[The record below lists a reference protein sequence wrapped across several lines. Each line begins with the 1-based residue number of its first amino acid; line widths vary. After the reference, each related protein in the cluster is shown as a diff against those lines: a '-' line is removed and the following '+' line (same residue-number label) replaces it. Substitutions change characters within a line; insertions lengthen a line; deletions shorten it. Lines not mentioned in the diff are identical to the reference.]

1 MPRRILLT
9 PLFAVTLFVSAALL
23 FWSQPMVAK
32 LLLPMLGG
40 TPSVWNTCLLFFQTL
55 LLAGYAYALFA
66 STRLSVRQQTIVQIA
81 LLLTA
86 ATVLPIRLSENAV
99 AGVPRTGD
107 PTLWLLIRL
116 LLVVGL
122 PFFVLSTSG
131 PLLQRWFSHT
141 RHEAASDP
149 YFLYAA
155 SNAGSLLA
163 LLGYP
168 LLLEPF
174 FDLRQQS
181 WLWSYAYAAL
191 VGLFMLCALALW
203 RSGETTA
210 TNAATEQDEVSGTLP
225 DEKLTNWRR
234 LCWTTLAFVPSSL
247 MLGVTTYIST
257 DIASLPL
264 LWVIPLGIYLLT
276 LILAF
281 ARRQLVPRS
290 LVARVMPGA
299 TIVLVLVYLSGA
311 TQPALFLALLHLL
324 YLFIAALSCHG
335 QLADDRPAT
344 RHLAEFYLWVSVG
357 GALGGVLHAIV
368 APALFNSIV
377 EYPLAILLAVWLRP
391 RARKQQQKPPLQLKI
406 GTDEALLNP
415 EESEVRRRFGWRDL
429 WLPLTAGL
437 LTVVLAA
444 LVQSLDLPA
453 LERAALMLGPPL
465 IFSLFFK
472 RSHLRFTLAVGAVML
487 ASVLSTNFG
496 RETLFVERN
505 FFGVV
510 RVARGA
516 EGEQHF
522 LYNGSTLHG
531 RQYTALDRQCEPLSY
546 YHREGPLGALFEIY
560 NQQPAS
566 PPVAVV
572 GLGTGAT
579 AAYTRPQQHWTFY
592 EINPAVLSLARNP
605 DYFTYLLH
613 CAAAPVDVVLG
624 DARLQLQH
632 APDKHFGLIVLDA
645 FSSDAIPVHLMT

>member
-1 MPRRILLT
+1 
-9 PLFAVTLFVSAALL
+9 
-23 FWSQPMVAK
+23 
-32 LLLPMLGG
+32 
-40 TPSVWNTCLLFFQTL
+40 
-55 LLAGYAYALFA
+55 
-66 STRLSVRQQTIVQIA
+66 
-81 LLLTA
+81 
-86 ATVLPIRLSENAV
+86 
-99 AGVPRTGD
+99 
-107 PTLWLLIRL
+107 
-116 LLVVGL
+116 

-141 RHEAASDP
+141 RHEAAGDP

-163 LLGYP
+163 LVGYP

-210 TNAATEQDEVSGTLP
+210 TDAATEQDEVSGTLP

-234 LCWTTLAFVPSSL
+234 LRWMTLAFVPSSL

-281 ARRQLVPRS
+281 ARRQLVTRS

-344 RHLAEFYLWVSVG
+344 RHLAEFYLWMSVG

-368 APALFNSIV
+368 APALFNYIV

-391 RARKQQQKPPLQLKI
+391 RARWQQQKPPLQLKI

-415 EESEVRRRFGWRDL
+415 EESEARRRFSWRDL

-437 LTVVLAA
+437 LTVALAA

-453 LERAALMLGPPL
+453 IERAALMLGPPL

-566 PPVAVV
+566 PHVAVV

-624 DARLQLQH
+624 DARLQLH
-632 APDKHFGLIVLDA
+632 NAPDKHFGLIILDA
-645 FSSDAIPVHLMT
+645 FSSDAIPVHLMTQEALDLYLSKLADGGLLAFHISNRSLDLHPVVADLARSRHLIALNFDDNAPNQPAGKEPSLWTVLARRPADFGSLAQDTRWRRLEGNSERKVWTDDFSNVVSILKW